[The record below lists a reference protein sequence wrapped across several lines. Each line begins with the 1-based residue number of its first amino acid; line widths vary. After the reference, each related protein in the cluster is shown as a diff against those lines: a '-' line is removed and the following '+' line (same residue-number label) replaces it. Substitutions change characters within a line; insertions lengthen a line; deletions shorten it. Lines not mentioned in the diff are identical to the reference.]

1 MSAFYRSLPPEEQ
14 AMADR
19 LLAYLKD
26 NDMQMP
32 DEEFLKL
39 GLGLSD
45 EFISRLTADLVAK
58 IDARKGNRGVQ

>member
-32 DEEFLKL
+32 DEEFLALVKKL
-39 GLGLSD
+39 TS
-45 EFISRLTADLVAK
+45 
-58 IDARKGNRGVQ
+58 